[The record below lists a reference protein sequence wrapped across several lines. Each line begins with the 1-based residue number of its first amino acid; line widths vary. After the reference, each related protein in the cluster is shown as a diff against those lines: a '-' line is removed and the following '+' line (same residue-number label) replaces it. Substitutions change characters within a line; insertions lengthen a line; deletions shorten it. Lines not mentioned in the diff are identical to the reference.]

1 MRRKPGSRCQL
12 VRKRQL
18 VPKLE
23 AEALPAQNRAGRGN
37 FADMAKPLVSAET
50 WDALRTLSIKGLSDS
65 QLAES
70 FGVTVGAIQSRRFDD
85 AIWAAAKKDQIVKAG
100 RPTLEQQKAREKAAE
115 QVISISGDSL
125 AEIGERNSLLLAR
138 YIDKK
143 LKNAVE
149 NDLLPELE
157 EWSTAKTASEIL
169 RKATGQDRDQ
179 AAVSVNLFGGSAGFE
194 SSAPTFEAVVETQE
208 GDFC

>member
-1 MRRKPGSRCQL
+1 
-12 VRKRQL
+12 
-18 VPKLE
+18 
-23 AEALPAQNRAGRGN
+23 
-37 FADMAKPLVSAET
+37 MAKPLVSAET